1 VKDFFNEWFV
11 FILQM
16 IVCLFLIGGIM
27 LGFTILVQKYIH
39 KDQHPPIHAERCAK
53 HEATK

>member
-1 VKDFFNEWFV
+1 MKDFFNEWFV